1 MSDGDPDPPPAPT
14 TPVLRA
20 SDADRE
26 RTADVLRAAAGEGR
40 LTFEELDERLH
51 AAYAAVTR
59 HDLEGLVTDVVV
71 PDDHRDHLTAP
82 SARRGRVPVLR
93 GEGGSRW
100 LLAIMSGLERSGRWR
115 LARRCQVINL
125 MGGSELDLNDV
136 EFAEDEVQLTVWS
149 VMGGGEVRV
158 PDHMN
163 VRVSDLALMGGN
175 SVKLG
180 EGEPDPGGP
189 VLHLRLIS
197 IMGGTDVARGRKL
210 TREERRE
217 QRRDRRHEREQRHL
231 DRHFGRPLDPR
242 HDDDR
247 DRRDR

>member
-1 MSDGDPDPPPAPT
+1 MSDGDPDPQPAT
-14 TPVLRA
+14 TAPVLRA

-51 AAYAAVTR
+51 AAYGAVTR

-71 PDDHRDHLTAP
+71 PDGHRDHLTAP
-82 SARRGRVPVLR
+82 VSGSKRVPVRR

-115 LARRCQVINL
+115 LGRRCDVINL

-136 EFAEDEVQLTVWS
+136 ELADDQVQLTVWS
-149 VMGGGEVRV
+149 VMGGGDIRV

-163 VRVSDLALMGGN
+163 VRISDLALMGGN
-175 SVKLG
+175 SIRLG
-180 EGEPDPGGP
+180 EAEPDPGGP
-189 VLHLRLIS
+189 VLHLRLVS
-197 IMGGTDVARGRKL
+197 IMGGTDVMRGRKL
-210 TREERRE
+210 TREERRA
-217 QRRDRRHEREQRHL
+217 QRRE
-231 DRHFGRPLDPR
+231 R
-242 HDDDR
+242 HDARHAGRHR
-247 DRRDR
+247 DE